1 MSRALLSVQASEKQ
15 VAQQGEAELSRPG
28 PTHGHQQHSARPK
41 SVVQL
46 AKEEL
51 PRPGLD
57 PSASPSSP
65 VASSAPERAGKP
77 DPPVCCTV

>member
-65 VASSAPERAGKP
+65 APPERKGKP